1 MRAIKRASL
10 DSAKP
15 DHEDFKQGRCELDT
29 RADTICA
36 GHNFRPISH
45 TGMTCE
51 VSGFHKSFDSL
62 SNVPVAQVAT
72 AYVHPDT
79 NETFIL
85 IVNEALYFG
94 STMDHSLINPNQ
106 IRAFGIALSDDPY
119 DKSRPFGID
128 HEDVFIPFSTQGST
142 VFFDT
147 FVPSD
152 QDMERCRHIVLT
164 SDMDWDPSTV
174 QLGGNRPYGNELEIS
189 EVNRACGPHP
199 LSETDIILSQIS
211 TTLNQHDFAERL
223 VASVIIEHKQAF
235 QQRENARD
243 HKQIKAV
250 MTNQRHSSYTP
261 ERVSRVFGIG
271 LNKAKTTL
279 AVTTQKG
286 IRHSLNP
293 LNKRYRVDHL
303 DLHRTYLK
311 GQWYIDH
318 MTAKKKSINGN
329 TGAWLYTNGHF
340 TASYPTESR
349 SDVSFTLNTFCDDVG
364 TPKRLKSDRA
374 PELVGRNTPFLKLA
388 RKRHI
393 DLTYAEPER
402 VNQIH
407 KVDLEMRELKKR
419 CRSKMIHTNAP
430 KRVWDFAL
438 VHTAKLMQFVPR
450 PTLNNRTGYEEVT
463 GTTPDIS
470 EFLDFDFWDLV
481 WYWPA
486 KHPSL
491 DANDRKLG
499 RWAGVAHRI
508 GSDMCYWIIPE
519 SGVPVTDTTVQH
531 VTRDDLHDP
540 SISTQVEAFN
550 AALTQR
556 LDDSNFDNPDVA
568 HFHLTDE
575 TDHLLY
581 TTQVD
586 PAYGDNTPTDEDYG
600 DTMLP
605 DSRPE
610 DDDIDSYDKYIG
622 AEIIIDGD
630 KRATVKRRMT
640 DFDGRPLGTANR
652 NPMLDTRQY
661 EIEYDDG
668 TTDAYFANVIAENL
682 YSQVDDEG
690 RQHLVISEISDHRK
704 NATALSVADG
714 FTISSNGNKVP
725 KKTTQGWELLI
736 EWKDGTSDWIA
747 LRDVKDANP
756 VELAEYAVA
765 NKIDHEPAFNW
776 WVDWTLKKRNRIIN
790 KVKPKYWRT
799 SHKYGI
805 RLPKNMEE
813 ALRLDEANGNHFW
826 EDAVKKEMGKV
837 KVAYRT
843 HEAHTP
849 EEVRKRLAPELTG
862 YQEITCHLIFDVK
875 MDFTRKARFVANG
888 AKTEA
893 PASIT
898 YSSVVSRDSV
908 KLAFLIAA
916 LNDLDILACD
926 IGNAYLNAPC
936 REKIWF
942 KAGRECG
949 ADMGKV
955 MIITRAL
962 YGLKSS
968 GASWRAMLSKSILEM
983 GFQSSIV
990 DPDVYLRRNNKPE
1003 GEPYYELL
1011 LVYVDDIMCVS
1022 HDPRKVMERIGNTYE
1037 IKDGEI
1043 GPPKI
1048 YLGAGTEPFQLPN
1061 GKTAWSMVSKQY
1073 VLAAVETVKNLLLE
1087 DGRELKPPS
1096 AKKAHKGPLPPT
1108 YKPEL
1113 DVSRELGPD
1122 KVQRYQQI
1130 IGILRWAIELGRV
1143 DILHEVSIMSQYQ
1156 ANPREGHLE
1165 ALYLI
1170 VHFLSNNP
1178 MKRIVFDPSTPL
1190 TNEEDFFG
1198 DADWTEFYGDIEEE
1212 DPPNMPEPLGHP
1224 VQITMFVDANH
1235 ANNVVTRR
1243 SHTGI
1248 FIFVQNAMIIPYSKR
1263 QNTVESATF
1272 GSELVAMRTGK
1283 DLIVALRIKIKMFGC
1298 PLAGPA
1304 NVYCDN
1310 LGVVK
1315 NTSIPE
1321 STLSKKHNSINY
1333 HVIRSA
1339 VASGIMRVAKEDG
1352 ETNLAD
1358 ALTKLMPYSRKK
1370 ALLDAIHYDY

>member
-1 MRAIKRASL
+1 MVKRASL
-10 DSAKP
+10 DYSKD
-15 DHEDFKQGRCELDT
+15 DHDVLKHGRCELDT

-36 GHNFRPISH
+36 GQNFRALSH

-51 VSGFHKSFDSL
+51 VSGFHKSFDSV
-62 SNVPVAQVAT
+62 SDVPVAQVAT
-72 AYVHPDT
+72 GFIHPDT
-79 NETFIL
+79 NETIVL
-85 IVNEALYFG
+85 IINEALYFG
-94 STMDHSLINPNQ
+94 NSMDHSLINPNQ
-106 IRAFGIALSDDPY
+106 IRAFGISVSDDPF
-119 DKSRPFGID
+119 DKTRPFGID
-128 HEDVFIPFSTQGST
+128 HEDIFIPFMTQGST
-142 VFFDT
+142 VFFNS

-152 QDMERCRHIVLT
+152 EIMARCRHIVLT
-164 SDMDWDPSTV
+164 SDMDWDPSNV
-174 QLGGNRPYGNELEIS
+174 QLGGNRPYGDEITIS
-189 EVNRACGPHP
+189 EVQRTDRLPQET
-199 LSETDIILSQIS
+199 ETDLILGHIS
-211 TTLNQHDFAERL
+211 PTLIQHDFADRL
-223 VASVIIEHKQAF
+223 VAAVNITSVKDFHTSDVNDEKRRIS
-235 QQRENARD
+235 
-243 HKQIKAV
+243 AV

-279 AVTTQKG
+279 SVTTQKG
-286 IRHSLNP
+286 IRHSLHP
-293 LNKRYRVDHL
+293 LNRRYRVDHL

-311 GQWYIDH
+311 GQWYLDH
-318 MTAKKKSINGN
+318 MTAKKRSINQN
-329 TGAWLYTNGHF
+329 TGAWLYTNGHY
-340 TASYPTESR
+340 TACYPTESR
-349 SDVSFTLNTFCDDVG
+349 RNAVDTLSAFCDDVG

-374 PELVGRNTPFLKLA
+374 PELVGRATPFLHLA

-407 KVDLEMRELKKR
+407 KVDIEMRELKKR
-419 CRSKMIHTNAP
+419 CRNKMIHKNAP

-463 GTTPDIS
+463 GQTPDIS

-481 WYWPA
+481 WYWPS
-486 KHPSL
+486 KHPGL
-491 DANDRKLG
+491 TADDRKLG

-519 SGVPVTDTTVQH
+519 SGIPITDTTVQH

-540 SISTQVEAFN
+540 AISALVERFN
-550 AALTQR
+550 STLTNR
-556 LDDSNFDNPDVA
+556 LDDTNFDNPDIA
-568 HFHLTDE
+568 NFHLPDE
-575 TDHLLY
+575 DDDILRDG
-581 TTQVD
+581 QMD

-600 DTMLP
+600 DSMCLEE
-605 DSRPE
+605 RPN

-622 AEIIIDGD
+622 AEIILDGD
-630 KRATVKRRMT
+630 RRATVKRRMT

-668 TTDAYFANVIAENL
+668 TTDAYFANIIAENL

-690 RQHLVISEISDHRK
+690 RHHLVMSEISDHRK
-704 NATALSVADG
+704 NAKALNVTNG
-714 FTISSNGNKVP
+714 FTISANGNKVP

-736 EWKDGTSDWIA
+736 EWKDGSSDWVA

-756 VELAEYAVA
+756 IELAEYAVA

-776 WVDWTLKKRNRIIN
+776 WVNWTLKKRNRIIN

-799 SHKYGI
+799 THKYGI
-805 RLPKNMEE
+805 RLPKNMDE
-813 ALRLDEANGNHFW
+813 ALRLDEANGNHYW

-843 HEAHTP
+843 YEEHTP
-849 EEVRKRLAPELTG
+849 EEVRKNLASELRG

-916 LNDLDILACD
+916 LNDLDVLACD

-968 GASWRAMLSKSILEM
+968 GASWRAMLSKTIQDM
-983 GFQSSIV
+983 GFQSTIV
-990 DPDVYLRRNNKPE
+990 DPDVYIRRNTKPE
-1003 GEPYYELL
+1003 GEPYYEML
-1011 LVYVDDIMCVS
+1011 LVYVDDIMCAS
-1022 HDPRKVMERIGNTYE
+1022 HDPKSVMEKIGNTYE

-1048 YLGAGTEPFQLPN
+1048 YLGAGTELFQLPD
-1061 GKTAWSMVSKQY
+1061 GTTAWSMVSKQY
-1073 VLAAVETVKNLLLE
+1073 VKAAVETVTNLLLE

-1096 AKKAHKGPLPPT
+1096 AKKAHKGPLPTT

-1113 DVSRELGPD
+1113 DTTRELNPD

-1178 MKRIVFDPSTPL
+1178 MKRIVFDPATPL
-1190 TNEEDFFG
+1190 ANDAAFYG
-1198 DADWTEFYGDIEEE
+1198 DADWTEFYGDIQEEE
-1212 DPPNMPEPLGHP
+1212 PPNMPEPLGRP

-1248 FIFVQNAMIIPYSKR
+1248 FIFVQNALICAYSKR

-1283 DLIVALRIKIKMFGC
+1283 DLIVALRIKIRMFGC

-1339 VASGIMRVAKEDG
+1339 VASGVMRVAKEDG
-1352 ETNLAD
+1352 ETNIAD
-1358 ALTKLMPYSRKK
+1358 ALTKLMPYSKK
-1370 ALLDAIHYDY
+1370 KGLLDAIHYDY